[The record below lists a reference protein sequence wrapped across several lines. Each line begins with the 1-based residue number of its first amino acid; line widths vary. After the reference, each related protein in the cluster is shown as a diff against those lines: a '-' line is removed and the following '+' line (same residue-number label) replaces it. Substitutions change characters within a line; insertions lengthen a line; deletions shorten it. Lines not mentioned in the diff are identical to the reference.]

1 MPPVRAGPVYFEYK
15 NTFHNLDSLQ
25 GIFEIAKLTEVIRQ
39 RGENNFV
46 NLLNHVRTAEL
57 DDYDYFHI
65 GVKICFTN

>member
-1 MPPVRAGPVYFEYK
+1 M
-15 NTFHNLDSLQ
+15 
-25 GIFEIAKLTEVIRQ
+25 IFEIAKLTEVIRQ